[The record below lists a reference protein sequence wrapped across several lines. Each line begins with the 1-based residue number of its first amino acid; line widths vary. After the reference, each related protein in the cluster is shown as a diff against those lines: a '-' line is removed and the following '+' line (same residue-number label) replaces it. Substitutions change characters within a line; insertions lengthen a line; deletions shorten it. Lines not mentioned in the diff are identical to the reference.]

1 MPIDTQTG
9 QALPYEGEPGFEES
23 AAANPEAYMDDAE
36 GRLDAATALLGA
48 AEEEEAP
55 ITEDAEDADSEE
67 TTDPE
72 IINTVFQYMNGRAPD
87 MEDPKDIAEVQLI
100 DSIIDGAM
108 QEKLESQE
116 ISIVDVVL
124 EIHRARDISS
134 VPPEQPGQASEEEAP
149 ETFFA

>member
-55 ITEDAEDADSEE
+55 ITEDVDPEE

-87 MEDPKDIAEVQLI
+87 MEDPKDISEVQLI

-124 EIHRARDISS
+124 EIHRARDMDS
-134 VPPEQPGQASEEEAP
+134 VPPEQPGQASEEVAP
-149 ETFFA
+149 ETFFS

>member
-55 ITEDAEDADSEE
+55 ITEEVDPEE

-87 MEDPKDIAEVQLI
+87 MEDPKDISEVQLI

-124 EIHRARDISS
+124 EIHRARDMDS
-134 VPPEQPGQASEEEAP
+134 VPPEQPGQASEEVAP
-149 ETFFA
+149 ETFFT